1 LFLKAIFYTF
11 SRKYFKHEGHE
22 GHEDFINYFLRA
34 LRVLRVYKRIVRT
47 NYNFMS
53 LASYRKYFPITETD
67 IYLNHAAVSPFS
79 TRVVEA
85 INDILTRRSA
95 GEVEIYPLMIEEK
108 SRLKKNLAELIDGE
122 EANIAIIGNT
132 SEGFNWLVHGLEW
145 KEGDRILL
153 VENEFPSNIY
163 PFLNLQQHGVK
174 IDYVPTR
181 DGFICLEDIEGNI
194 HPQTKLFSISFVE
207 FLNGFRNQLAE
218 ISDIC
223 HQREVLLSVDS
234 IQGVGALPLSVR
246 QMGIDFLSNGGH
258 KWLMGPQGCGFM
270 YISPVLFDRLRPAYV
285 GWLSVKDS
293 WNFFDYN
300 LEFLED
306 AGRFEIATS
315 NILGIFGLS
324 ASTSLLLEP
333 GTKTI
338 EQHLFSLGERLI
350 DKLSSLGFTYV
361 GSADII
367 HRSGIYTFTC
377 ENVTERYKYLRKNRV
392 HLSLRNDLL
401 RFSPHFYNT
410 IEEID
415 QVVEIIREK
424 KV

>member
-1 LFLKAIFYTF
+1 
-11 SRKYFKHEGHE
+11 
-22 GHEDFINYFLRA
+22 
-34 LRVLRVYKRIVRT
+34 
-47 NYNFMS
+47 MS
-53 LASYRKYFPITETD
+53 LASYRKYFPITERD
-67 IYLNHAAVSPFS
+67 IYFNHAAVSPFS
-79 TRVVEA
+79 TRVVET
-85 INDILTRRSA
+85 ITNILNRRSA

-108 SRLKKNLAELIDGE
+108 SRLKKNLAALIDGE
-122 EANIAIIGNT
+122 ETNIAIIANT

-145 KEGDRILL
+145 KKGDRILL

-163 PFLNLQQHGVK
+163 PFLNMQQYGVK

-181 DGFICLEDIEGNI
+181 DGFIFLEDIESNI

-207 FLNGFRNQLAE
+207 FLNGFKNQLAE
-218 ISDIC
+218 ISHIC
-223 HQREVLLSVDS
+223 QQRDVLLSVDS

-270 YISPVLFDRLRPAYV
+270 YISPTLFDRLKPAYV

-300 LEFLED
+300 LDLLDD
-306 AGRFEIATS
+306 ASRFEIATS
-315 NILGIFGLS
+315 NVLGIFGLS
-324 ASTSLLLEP
+324 ASTSLLLEA
-333 GTKTI
+333 GTKEI
-338 EQHLFSLGERLI
+338 EQHLLLLGERLI
-350 DKLSSLGFTYV
+350 DELSSIGFRYV
-361 GSADII
+361 GSPEMIQ
-367 HRSGIYTFTC
+367 RSGIVTFAC
-377 ENVTERYKYLRKNRV
+377 ENVTETYKNLRKNRV

-410 IEEID
+410 TEEID
-415 QVVEIIREK
+415 RIVEIIREK